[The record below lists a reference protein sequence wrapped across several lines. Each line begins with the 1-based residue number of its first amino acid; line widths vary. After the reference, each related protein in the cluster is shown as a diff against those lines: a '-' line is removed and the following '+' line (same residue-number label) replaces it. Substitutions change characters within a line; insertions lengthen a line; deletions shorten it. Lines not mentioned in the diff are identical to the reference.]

1 MTRPFYANYDNAP
14 LYLLQ
19 QSWTPDNRDANYP
32 RLTVNSASYTNNYR
46 VSDFWMRDGSYLRLK
61 NLTIGYKLPASVTR
75 KLNINK
81 LRVFFTGGNLLTFTE
96 FPYLDP
102 ESPNVVT
109 AYYPQQRTFT
119 FGVDLAF

>member
-1 MTRPFYANYDNAP
+1 MTRPWYANYDNAP
-14 LYLLQ
+14 LYLVE
-19 QSWTPDNRDANYP
+19 QSWTPQNTQATYP
-32 RLTVNSASYTNNYR
+32 RLSVSSASYANNYR
-46 VSDFWMRDGSYLRLK
+46 VSDFWMRNGSYLRLK
-61 NLTIGYKLPASVTR
+61 NVTLGYKLPSNITR

-96 FPYLDP
+96 FKYLDP

-109 AYYPQQRTFT
+109 GYYPQQRTFT